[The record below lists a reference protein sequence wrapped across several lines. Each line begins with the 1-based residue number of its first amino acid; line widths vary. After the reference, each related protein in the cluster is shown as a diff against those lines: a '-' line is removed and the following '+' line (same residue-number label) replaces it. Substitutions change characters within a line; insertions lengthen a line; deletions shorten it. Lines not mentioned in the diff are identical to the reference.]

1 MRAVLKESKVIVAGI
16 FLLFLIS
23 ALSAKG
29 NNHLNPFRVILVIGD
44 QWKDSS
50 SYMIAM
56 PEPTGEFSGY
66 EAKPEVRGD
75 SDFHHLVVLLKSW
88 AIPFDII
95 RLDQQFLNRNMF
107 LNMSGKPKYGAILW
121 DVNQSESLLKPD
133 YSVITEMVENYGI
146 GLIALSNRILQPEI
160 QSLLGL
166 KYKGSWESSTKM
178 EIKGDHFL
186 TRNLQPTFE
195 IDSGYDGNK
204 QRIKVELTGNTKTIV
219 EQGGYP
225 QVTLNEMTSGARNV
239 WIGNDHN
246 YMFYFQDIRKLLRNA
261 ITWAIGYNFY
271 KSYVNDIIMIMD
283 DPGGSQNTYLEH
295 WHHPEL
301 TEDVIEK
308 HLIKPLQENKAVLN
322 INFVPGF
329 VDDKKGIV
337 VPTWK
342 KQFVD
347 EFGVKQDYVS
357 GKKGYSIGIEK
368 GVFEVM
374 CHGLTH
380 MQPDLSSGPTWYGS
394 ALDEEKAEVGWYR
407 EFGDTRR
414 LKEIP
419 AAEQLWRMNTA
430 RDWLIEQ
437 FDVVPLEFC
446 AGGLAMSTSFHNN
459 TVKLAGKAGFGW
471 CGWEEG
477 YLGKDMVILK
487 WMFSGKESPL
497 FVASLPDAHSFGITY
512 APDEFAKIFDVY
524 PNGRFISINE
534 FIGYLHAEISGRWKG
549 EKELLIEVNY
559 DPHYC
564 RHFQKHSS
572 FWNLEFADWLKDTL
586 GQQQKINVDG
596 RLVNA
601 DNVILPAG
609 LGRKE
614 VKINFIKN

>member
-1 MRAVLKESKVIVAGI
+1 MRILLKETKILIVGI
-16 FLLFLIS
+16 FLLFSVSDLC
-23 ALSAKG
+23 AKE
-29 NNHLNPFRVILVIGD
+29 NNQLNPFRVAVVIGD

-66 EAKPEVRGD
+66 EAKPEVQGD
-75 SDFHHLVVLLKSW
+75 TDFHHLVVLLKSW

-107 LNMSGKPKYGAILW
+107 LNMYGKPKYGAVIW
-121 DVNQSESLLKPD
+121 DVNQSENLLQPD
-133 YSVITEMVENYGI
+133 YSVITEMVEDYGI

-166 KYKGSWESSTKM
+166 QYKGSWESITKM
-178 EIKGDHFL
+178 DVKTDHFL
-186 TRNLQPTFE
+186 TRELNPTFE
-195 IDSGYDGNK
+195 IDSGYDGHK
-204 QRIKVELTGNTKTIV
+204 QRIKVEILNNAKVIV

-225 QVTLNEMTSGARNV
+225 QITINELNSGARNV
-239 WIGNDHN
+239 WIGSDHN
-246 YMFYFQDIRKLLRNA
+246 YMFYFQDIRKLMRSA
-261 ITWAIGYNFY
+261 ITWTIGYNLFKTY
-271 KSYVNDIIMIMD
+271 ENDIIMIMD

-301 TEDVIEK
+301 TEEVIDK
-308 HLIKPLQENKAVLN
+308 YLIKPLRENKAVLN

-329 VDDKKGIV
+329 VDDKEGIV
-337 VPTWK
+337 LPTWK

-347 EFGVKQDYVS
+347 EFGVTHDYVS
-357 GKKGYSIGIEK
+357 GKKGYDKGIEY

-380 MQPDLSSGPTWYGS
+380 MQPDLVSGPTWYGS

-437 FDVVPLEFC
+437 FGVVPLQFC
-446 AGGLAMSTSFHNN
+446 AGGLAMSTSYHNN
-459 TVKLAGKAGFGW
+459 TVKLAGMAGFGW

-477 YLGKDMVILK
+477 YLGRDMVILK

-497 FVASLPDAHSFGITY
+497 FVASLPDAHSFGVTY
-512 APDEFAKIFDVY
+512 APDEFAKIFNVY
-524 PNGRFISINE
+524 PDGRFISINE
-534 FIGYLHAEISGRWKG
+534 FIGYLHAENSGEWSEDKI
-549 EKELLIEVNY
+549 LSLVVNY

-564 RHFQKHSS
+564 RYFENHVSN
-572 FWNLEFADWLKDTL
+572 WNLEFADWLLDEMETPPKV
-586 GQQQKINVDG
+586 NVDG
-596 RLVNA
+596 RSVNHK
-601 DNVILPAG
+601 NIKVPAG
-609 LGRKE
+609 LGKHVIE
-614 VKINFIKN
+614 VKF